1 MVDVERVRNDAAS
14 GFAMVSRSLAI
25 PTLLAASVA
34 VPYVATNAPT
44 WRAQWSAAAP
54 ASAPTASGGQPLAFG
69 PEAARRTAA
78 MIAPPTGPGATLYP
92 TPTPLEGTPTY
103 SIAEVFRMDVTKEW
117 VYQRWPR
124 KSTALASLD
133 MFGVRVPLVTGT
145 QVYDLAGSLTYYFGA
160 DGRVQRL
167 SFRGRTGDTTQIV
180 MLAAQRY
187 GLQPQPTVV
196 AGEQLYQIRRGAD
209 VISSL
214 HTRPAPVLW
223 ASSPHDSFSVE
234 LDFQDPASGRPLEF
248 DQPALPPPAPVAT
261 APPQSDGEA
270 GEAVAKST
278 ASDKPAEP
286 AWKAFFPRRRLGA
299 EQINNL
305 DHDGM
310 YQ

>member
-1 MVDVERVRNDAAS
+1 MAPTAAS

-25 PTLLAASVA
+25 PALLAASVA
-34 VPYVATNAPT
+34 VPYAATKAPE
-44 WRAQWSAAAP
+44 WRAQWNAAAP
-54 ASAPTASGGQPLAFG
+54 ASVPTVSSGQALAFG

-78 MIAPPTGPGATLYP
+78 MIAPPVGPGAALYP

-133 MFGVRVPLVTGT
+133 MYGVRVPLVTGT

-160 DGRVQRL
+160 DGRVQRI

-180 MLAAQRY
+180 TLVAQRY
-187 GLQPQPTVV
+187 GLQPQPAVV
-196 AGEQLYQIRRGAD
+196 AGEQLYQVRRAND

-223 ASSPHDSFSVE
+223 ASSPHDSFTVE
-234 LDFQDPASGRPLEF
+234 LDLQDPATGRPLEF
-248 DQPALPPPAPVAT
+248 DQPALPPPPAAPAAAASLQT
-261 APPQSDGEA
+261 GGAA
-270 GEAVAKST
+270 GDAVAEST
-278 ASDKPAEP
+278 TSEKPAEP
-286 AWKAFFPRRRLGA
+286 AWKAFFPRQRLGA

-305 DHDGM
+305 DHDSM